1 MRSATTAAATGLVAV
16 LAAPAIAQDAAEDA
30 AEDAAAEEVQRGG
43 TVVVQLKSEQRILNP
58 ALRASTGVYGISGK
72 IWSR

>member
-16 LAAPAIAQDAAEDA
+16 LAAPAIAQDA